1 MNKLDNLFKLMW
13 NDYIKMN
20 PQAQNI
26 VELLQG
32 EGETVVNDHIALRT
46 YDFPE
51 VTIDKI
57 AAPFVESGYKE
68 MQTYDFEQKK
78 LFAKHFEHEDERRPK
93 VFISELLTKN
103 FSEQA
108 QKIMHQKMSSLTQK
122 QVGDFNFMVS
132 GRSWGI
138 TSEEYNL
145 LSGESEYAAWVA
157 AIGFRPN
164 HFTVFINELKKFS
177 ELEKLNAFLKDN
189 GFKLNSSGGEIK
201 GGPDQFL
208 EQSSTMAD
216 SIDVEMDD
224 TTLNIPSCYFEFAK
238 RYPLAN
244 GKLYQGFVATS
255 ADKIFESTDR
265 SK

>member
-1 MNKLDNLFKLMW
+1 MNKLDNLFELMW

-20 PQAQNI
+20 PQAQKI

-108 QKIMHQKMSSLTQK
+108 QKIMHQKMSSITQK

-145 LSGESEYAAWVA
+145 LARESEYAAWVA